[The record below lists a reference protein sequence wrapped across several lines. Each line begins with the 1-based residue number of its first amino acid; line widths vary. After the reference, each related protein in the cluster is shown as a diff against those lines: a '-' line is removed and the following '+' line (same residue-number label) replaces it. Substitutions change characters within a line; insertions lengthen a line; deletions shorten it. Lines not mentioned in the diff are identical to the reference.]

1 MVAGPTVWVA
11 ACPLKDR
18 TQVNTADRA
27 DRRGYLPGI
36 PTVIKSVPSSAADA
50 LAAAKFWAAALGSDV
65 DENSPADK
73 ALAEP
78 GAQIILS
85 GTAWAHDADEGAAA
99 QIRRKC
105 ARSPEFLDHSV

>member
-1 MVAGPTVWVA
+1 
-11 ACPLKDR
+11 DR

-36 PTVIKSVPSSAADA
+36 PTVIKSVSGAADA

-73 ALAEP
+73 AFAEP
-78 GAQIILS
+78 G
-85 GTAWAHDADEGAAA
+85 GA
-99 QIRRKC
+99 
-105 ARSPEFLDHSV
+105 